1 MQATCTIS
9 DEVKTAFKKFQG
21 GGAKDKPNAV
31 FKMKIDTK
39 KQEVQLEDVSEGN
52 LEDLA
57 ADLPEFAPRFLA
69 YNYKWLHDDGR
80 ISYPLMF
87 IFYCPEG
94 ISTQLNMLYS
104 STKTIL
110 VNELKFSKVFEVRDP
125 EELTAKW
132 VKDKL
137 AFFK

>member
-1 MQATCTIS
+1 
-9 DEVKTAFKKFQG
+9 
-21 GGAKDKPNAV
+21 
-31 FKMKIDTK
+31 MKIDTK